1 MTTYNREKYV
11 GAAIESVLNSSFKDF
26 ELVIVDDRSKDKT
39 VDIVREWQAKDDRV
53 KLSSTSKTSVII
65 PIEIKPRHTP
75 PAST

>member
-26 ELVIVDDRSKDKT
+26 ELVIVDDRSTDKT

-53 KLSSTSKTSVII
+53 KLSSTSKTLEII
-65 PIEIKPRHTP
+65 PIATKPRHTP